1 MRLISS
7 LHVRKLSSY
16 DQRVSSETLRPCISS
31 PFKRLPSKRIEN
43 EISRVRDYE
52 SWCQPFTTYRVF
64 SLRILRSCEC
74 NDKIERTNT
83 EQYIYIYTHTCVSP
97 LRTKSTNNEE
107 GGACTMTADTCTWRK
122 RNHRNV
128 ITPFLERTMKYSS
141 VPVLLPCTSLSLRG
155 FCVCVCVWHR
165 ETGILNFEDRFCIL
179 EEEIGFAFLQFQV
192 KSNHG
197 FVNRGIMG
205 EKSG

>member
-1 MRLISS
+1 MHFVPFQTPPPPHRKESKTRSHGYEITKVGANHSPRIASFPFEYCARVNATIRSS
-7 LHVRKLSSY
+7 VL
-16 DQRVSSETLRPCISS
+16 T
-31 PFKRLPSKRIEN
+31 
-43 EISRVRDYE
+43 
-52 SWCQPFTTYRVF
+52 
-64 SLRILRSCEC
+64 RS
-74 NDKIERTNT
+74 N
-83 EQYIYIYTHTCVSP
+83 IYIYTHTCVSP

-155 FCVCVCVWHR
+155 FCVCVWHR